1 MTSDHVPPEALVA
14 RGRGEARKDTGNR
27 PRLAGRRGGAPGAT
41 SCSGGG
47 AAAPT
52 RGGRWKQLPTRGGRY
67 FKYRPPPWVLTAV
80 GWSTCGPDHV
90 RFQQP
95 GTPSVVLVGRLQRA
109 ARRWRPDGVARGG
122 GSAQPWWRVHADRR
136 RRTAGGLA
144 ASLLKRSSPD
154 ELWATRP
161 SPCRP
166 PPGKDDRLRQTRSL
180 DMQISSCNSVN
191 RDLQGALHQL
201 ERSSPR
207 NVILYLL
214 PALPR

>member
-1 MTSDHVPPEALVA
+1 MQRRRC
-14 RGRGEARKDTGNR
+14 RGDDQ
-27 PRLAGRRGGAPGAT
+27 RRTVETIAD
-41 SCSGGG
+41 
-47 AAAPT
+47 
-52 RGGRWKQLPTRGGRY
+52 QGGRY
-67 FKYRPPPWVLTAV
+67 FKYRPPPWVLAAV